1 MGRRLPVLAE
11 FEASAGWG
19 GDGPAASS
27 AEQSG
32 AITPSTSIPQGHNT
46 FGHPSPYLEEHDDYQ
61 PTAGGD
67 IRRSG
72 VVKRN
77 WRSSRAGLDS
87 ELSLVDGQDGTLRI
101 QQ

>member
-46 FGHPSPYLEEHDDYQ
+46 FGHPSPYLEEYDDYQ

-77 WRSSRAGLDS
+77 WRPRVRVWTAS
-87 ELSLVDGQDGTLRI
+87 
-101 QQ
+101 